1 MATGSV
7 HSSSGNGRSQAATVV
22 DEFTAPGD
30 KKSLL
35 ERSRPRVQALF
46 PVLFTVLGSLETFH
60 QSEVKEDGEKP
71 CRIWLQLKGG
81 KQAVGRAKEYLKG
94 ICEPEMEEKQS
105 YPKEMH
111 CIFAGAQGSFLNHLI
126 RDTYA
131 NVTVPDIG
139 VLSMKGGTEPVV
151 MAQSRVQQ
159 FIRLFNDNVSLPN
172 HKEPAVKKKFKL
184 YVEKHADKYTVDLL
198 LLPSALKSELLSLA
212 CDDQLSGED
221 FSRQSSDDKVESQ
234 VNQKDEVSRN
244 GAGTPVTELTSQLD
258 SVFSSVAEDSPCLME
273 RPYSEQDRLSVKR
286 RSSEAEERFSKKPFS
301 LEAVQVDGPV
311 NRNADTNNV
320 PIIDLISEPSDFE
333 DSVILVEA
341 DDNVSSE
348 TEYKIL
354 VNFFKTM
361 GYSQNVVE
369 KVIGDLGQSEE
380 PLKLLEEIEKQSK
393 KELYSHPSS
402 NSTELL
408 KARGTSNL
416 PKCKIAIAE
425 PVQQSAAPLKT
436 QCKAL
441 LATDKAGPSNS
452 SHDKSQTK
460 ATVANTIPQDQKT
473 TIAPTER
480 PLNKHSDPPLT
491 GVQIFQN
498 SLKVE
503 YRLELKNEPGK
514 LDLKHIIID
523 GSNVAMSHGLKHFFS
538 CRGIALA
545 VEYFWN
551 KGHRNITVFVP
562 QWRTKRDPYI
572 TEQHFLQQ
580 LQELGILSFTPSRT
594 VLGARI
600 ASHDDRF
607 LLHLAERTGG
617 IIVTNDNFREFV
629 VESPMWREII
639 KERLLQYT
647 FAGDIF
653 MLPDDPLGRYG
664 PKLDDFL
671 SKQPINRTMHS
682 SSPSSNEMFIPRDH
696 FAPPRAMAP
705 RNGLNQPMTQRNG
718 LSQPMAPRTELN
730 QHMAPRTGLN
740 QHMAPRNALR
750 QPMAPKT
757 GLSQPIAP
765 RTGLDESSLF
775 QLIKPQEPFPP
786 AVHNIARPRPIIP
799 PQRSP
804 SETMELREALLKI
817 FPETDQR
824 HKINEILSAH
834 PYMRDLNALSA
845 MVLD

>member
-1 MATGSV
+1 MATGFAQR
-7 HSSSGNGRSQAATVV
+7 SSGNGRSQAATVV

-46 PVLFTVLGSLETFH
+46 PVLFTVLGSLETFQ
-60 QSEVKEDGEKP
+60 QSDVKEDGEKP
-71 CRIWLQLKGG
+71 GRIWLRLKGE
-81 KQAVGRAKEYLKG
+81 KQAVYRAKEYVKG

-126 RDTYA
+126 QDTCS
-131 NVTVPDIG
+131 NVSLFDIG
-139 VLSMKGGTEPVV
+139 VLSINGGTEPVV
-151 MAQSRVQQ
+151 MAQSHVQQ
-159 FIRLFNDNVSLPN
+159 FIKLFKDNVSLPN
-172 HKEPAVKKKFKL
+172 PKELAVKKKFKL

-212 CDDQLSGED
+212 YDNQLSGED
-221 FSRQSSDDKVESQ
+221 CSSQSSDDKVESQ
-234 VNQKDEVSRN
+234 VKQKDEVSRN

-258 SVFSSVAEDSPCLME
+258 SVFSSVAEDGPCFME

-286 RSSEAEERFSKKPFS
+286 RSSEVEERFSKKPFS
-301 LEAVQVDGPV
+301 LEAVQEDGPV

-341 DDNVSSE
+341 DDCVSSE

-393 KELYSHPSS
+393 KELPVPHSHPSR

-408 KARGTSNL
+408 MARGTSSP
-416 PKCKIAIAE
+416 PKCKIAISKTI
-425 PVQQSAAPLKT
+425 QQSAATSKT
-436 QCKAL
+436 QYKAPL
-441 LATDKAGPSNS
+441 VADKAGTSNS
-452 SHDKSQTK
+452 SYDKSQTK
-460 ATVANTIPQDQKT
+460 ATVENTIPQDQRT
-473 TIAPTER
+473 TMTPAER
-480 PLNKHSDPPLT
+480 PFHNNSDPPLT

-498 SLKVE
+498 SLKVP

-514 LDLKHIIID
+514 WDLKHIIID
-523 GSNVAMSHGLKHFFS
+523 GSNVAMSHGLQQFFS

-545 VEYFWN
+545 VEYFWK

-607 LLHLAERTGG
+607 LLHLAERTAG

-647 FAGDIF
+647 FVGDIF

-671 SKQPINRTMHS
+671 SKQPSNRL
-682 SSPSSNEMFIPRDH
+682 I
-696 FAPPRAMAP
+696 
-705 RNGLNQPMTQRNG
+705 
-718 LSQPMAPRTELN
+718 LSLWGNKAE
-730 QHMAPRTGLN
+730 G
-740 QHMAPRNALR
+740 
-750 QPMAPKT
+750 K
-757 GLSQPIAP
+757 
-765 RTGLDESSLF
+765 E
-775 QLIKPQEPFPP
+775 P
-786 AVHNIARPRPIIP
+786 AVQICYIESTSRFF
-799 PQRSP
+799 
-804 SETMELREALLKI
+804 L
-817 FPETDQR
+817 
-824 HKINEILSAH
+824 
-834 PYMRDLNALSA
+834 
-845 MVLD
+845 V